1 MPYATGSR
9 PKLFSSPSKIRR
21 STGGSKR
28 PFSRSTCRNASRA
41 GIAQVNAI
49 DLCGADAKRA
59 ADFKTVWDQFKATR
73 DTEII
78 PAVYKGNA
86 NDARKIA
93 GGIQLQRLS
102 KMWGIMS
109 CKVR

>member
-1 MPYATGSR
+1 MT
-9 PKLFSSPSKIRR
+9 
-21 STGGSKR
+21 
-28 PFSRSTCRNASRA
+28 
-41 GIAQVNAI
+41 
-49 DLCGADAKRA
+49 GADAKRA
-59 ADFKTVWDQFKATR
+59 ADFKTIWDQFKATR

-102 KMWGIMS
+102 RCRAS
-109 CKVR
+109 CLVK